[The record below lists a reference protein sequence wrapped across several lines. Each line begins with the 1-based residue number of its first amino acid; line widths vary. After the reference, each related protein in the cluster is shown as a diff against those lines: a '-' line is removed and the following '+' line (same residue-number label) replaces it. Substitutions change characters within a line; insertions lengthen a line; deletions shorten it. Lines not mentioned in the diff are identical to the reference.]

1 MEITYVLKLTAGLL
15 AILNPLGALSIFV
28 TLTQDRTEIER
39 RRIARVAALTVAA
52 ALLTAMA
59 GGDLLLSFFGISLG
73 SFRVGGGILILLM
86 AIAMLHARQS
96 GTKHT
101 REESLEAQTRQD
113 IAVVPLGIPLLAG
126 PGSISTVILY
136 RADAHVW
143 WQFVILVGVIA
154 AVSIGILLILYSSTR
169 LVQRFGKT
177 GINVIA
183 RVMGL
188 ILAAI
193 AVEFIADGLKELFPA
208 LVGT

>member
-1 MEITYVLKLTAGLL
+1 MEITYVLKLTAGLF
-15 AILNPLGALSIFV
+15 AILNPLGGLSVFV

-39 RRIARVAALTVAA
+39 RRIARMAALTVAA
-52 ALLTAMA
+52 VLLTAMA
-59 GGDLLLSFFGISLG
+59 SGDLLLGFFGISLG

-96 GTKHT
+96 GAKQT

-136 RADAHVW
+136 RADVHVW
-143 WQFVILVGVIA
+143 WQFAILVGVIA